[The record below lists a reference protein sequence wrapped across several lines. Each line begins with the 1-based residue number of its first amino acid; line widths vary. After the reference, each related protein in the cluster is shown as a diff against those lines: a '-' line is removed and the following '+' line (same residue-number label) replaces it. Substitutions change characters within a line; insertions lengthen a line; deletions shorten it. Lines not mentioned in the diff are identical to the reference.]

1 MKRADRRVRLVLFK
15 LSIEGKELLTM
26 RMLAPDGKYANIET
40 RLRLVFLAVA
50 KLTIYD
56 VALYLISTS

>member
-1 MKRADRRVRLVLFK
+1 
-15 LSIEGKELLTM
+15 M

-40 RLRLVFLAVA
+40 RLRLAFLAVA
-50 KLTIYD
+50 KLLIYD